1 MNVIYPPN
9 KVPYPHDEKT
19 VFLAGSIEMGAAVD
33 WQKSVIEKLSDLPVR
48 ILNPRRLDWDSSW
61 KQGQHEQPFRDQV
74 LWELSSIGKA
84 DVVFFYF
91 DPNTKSPISLMELGL
106 CLGDEKNVVVCCP
119 SAFYR
124 QANVA
129 ITCEIEGVKIHETLD
144 EAINVLREKLSK

>member
-1 MNVIYPPN
+1 MATTYPPN
-9 KVPYPHDEKT
+9 KVPHPHPEKL
-19 VFLAGSIEMGAAVD
+19 VFLAGSIEMGVAIE
-33 WQKSVIEKLSDLPVR
+33 WQKQVIDKLNGLPVT

-74 LWELSSIGKA
+74 LWELSSIGKS

-106 CLGDEKNVVVCCP
+106 CLGHEKNIVVCCP

-129 ITCEIEGVKIHETLD
+129 ITCEVGGVSVYETLD
-144 EAINVLREKLSK
+144 EAINVLIEKIK